1 MGSYRWF
8 RDKWINQVQWPVG
21 LASSSQ
27 AMQLGF
33 VSLKGGLIIEYFLGN
48 IVILFVI
55 FSPLFIYFKSF
66 INGLI
71 VLSFPFVAIQL
82 QLEKRKAKMKEN
94 HSFFRWEKDSLSEG
108 WVENYCS
115 CCKIRLLAYSL
126 SPVYNTWM
134 RRGGGGNFLFY
145 NVVMRMVCCLLLEEP
160 VLLADMLGNLLS
172 SMSE

>member
-108 WVENYCS
+108 
-115 CCKIRLLAYSL
+115 
-126 SPVYNTWM
+126 
-134 RRGGGGNFLFY
+134 
-145 NVVMRMVCCLLLEEP
+145 
-160 VLLADMLGNLLS
+160 
-172 SMSE
+172 